1 MDGSNRQTG
10 DAWAALE
17 RAWRGDPAFRGR
29 LAADPAAALAETGL
43 KLPAGVDR
51 VSVIEN
57 TADTFHVILP
67 PNPNARL
74 GDAALEAVSG
84 GGACYP
90 GHYEYLSNRVWSL

>member
-74 GDAALEAVSG
+74 GGAALEAVSG